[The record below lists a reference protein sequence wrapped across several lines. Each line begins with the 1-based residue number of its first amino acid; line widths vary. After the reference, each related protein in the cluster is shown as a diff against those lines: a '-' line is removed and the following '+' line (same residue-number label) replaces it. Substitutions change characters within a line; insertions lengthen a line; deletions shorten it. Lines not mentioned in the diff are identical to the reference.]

1 MRLKDLLE
9 VVSSGSKIFVFDN
22 DRPTI
27 GAIAI
32 REVDEV
38 DNCVF
43 EYKYNGINSIEE
55 IEDYKVTFVCS
66 PKENYI
72 SIFISK

>member
-1 MRLKDLLE
+1 MKLKELLA
-9 VVSSGSKIFVFDN
+9 VVSSRSTIFVIDN
-22 DRPTI
+22 DRPI

-38 DNCVF
+38 DNYVF
-43 EYKYNGINSIEE
+43 KYKYNGINSIEE

-66 PKENYI
+66 PKKNYI

>member
-1 MRLKDLLE
+1 MKLKDLLE
-9 VVSSGSKIFVFDN
+9 VVSSGSTIFVFDN
-22 DRPTI
+22 DRPI

-66 PKENYI
+66 PEKDYI